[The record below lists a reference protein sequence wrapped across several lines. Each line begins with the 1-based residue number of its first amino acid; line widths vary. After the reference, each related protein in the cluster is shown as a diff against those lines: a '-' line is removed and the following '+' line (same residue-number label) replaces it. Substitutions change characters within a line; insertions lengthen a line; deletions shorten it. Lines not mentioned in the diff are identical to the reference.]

1 MRDCSSG
8 ISITYY
14 KTFYH
19 SVTAFVIDF
28 IGITADRAVDYLGIF
43 MVKVRC
49 RFKIDFKRLEAK
61 VTSYL
66 KKKSLISKNSSMRIM
81 FVIFEIN
88 QAATA
93 EY

>member
-1 MRDCSSG
+1 MLDCFSG
-8 ISITYY
+8 VSITYY
-14 KTFYH
+14 KACYL

-28 IGITADRAVDYLGIF
+28 IWITADGAVDYLGIF

-66 KKKSLISKNSSMRIM
+66 KKKSFISINSSIKKYV
-81 FVIFEIN
+81 VIF
-88 QAATA
+88 
-93 EY
+93 

>member
-1 MRDCSSG
+1 MPDCSSG

-66 KKKSLISKNSSMRIM
+66 KKKVVNFKK
-81 FVIFEIN
+81 FFHEDYVCYF
-88 QAATA
+88 
-93 EY
+93 